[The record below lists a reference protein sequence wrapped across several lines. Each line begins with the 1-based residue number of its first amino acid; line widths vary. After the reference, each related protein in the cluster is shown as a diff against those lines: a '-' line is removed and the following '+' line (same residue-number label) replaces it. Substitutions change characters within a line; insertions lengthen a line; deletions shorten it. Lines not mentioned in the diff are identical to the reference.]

1 MSIATGSLPA
11 PAGLPA
17 ALGRRLW
24 RWSVAQYHA
33 LIAGGV
39 LTEDDPVE
47 LLEGWLVAKTPKNP
61 AHRVATQFIRK
72 ALEAC
77 IPIGWYVDSQEP
89 ITTADSEPEPDVMV
103 IQGRTEDYLARHPG
117 PDKVVLVVEVSDT
130 TLHSD
135 RTLKKQL
142 YARAGIPAYWI
153 VNLGDRQVEAFDQ
166 PSTVGSRSTYG
177 RRVDHAADGLI
188 PLVIAGVEVARI
200 PVQSL
205 LPPLL

>member
-1 MSIATGSLPA
+1 MSIATRNLPA
-11 PAGLPA
+11 PAGMPA

-24 RWSVAQYHA
+24 RWSVEQYHS

-47 LLEGWLVAKTPKNP
+47 LLEGWLVAKMPKNP
-61 AHRVATQFIRK
+61 AHRVATQFVRK

-77 IPIGWYVDSQEP
+77 IPSGWYVDSQEP

-103 IQGRTEDYLARHPG
+103 IQGRTEDYLTRHPG
-117 PDKVVLVVEVSDT
+117 PEAVALVVEVSDS
-130 TLHSD
+130 TLQTD

-153 VNLGDRQVEAFDQ
+153 VNLGERRVEAFDR
-166 PSTVGSRSTYG
+166 PGKVGLRSDYG
-177 RRVDHAADGLI
+177 RRVDHPVEGQIA
-188 PLVIAGVEVARI
+188 LVIGGVEVAHI